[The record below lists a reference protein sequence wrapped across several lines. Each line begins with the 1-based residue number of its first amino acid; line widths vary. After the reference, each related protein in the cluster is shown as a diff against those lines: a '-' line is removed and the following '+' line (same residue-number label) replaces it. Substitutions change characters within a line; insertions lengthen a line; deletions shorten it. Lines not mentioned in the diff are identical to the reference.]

1 VNVIQPIKKTTA
13 LFMLMFCCFAFAVWA
28 VKQDN
33 LDVERLLAHMEKK
46 YDVNAKKRTRA
57 WRTLVETKQQDPEME
72 KLKQVNRFFNL
83 FRFVDDIDHWKQN
96 DYWATPIEFIGTM
109 AGDCEDFSIAK
120 YFTLLE
126 LGVPIDKLRLTYVK
140 ATTLNQ
146 FHMVLAYYPKPNA
159 MPLILDN
166 IDGAIKPANKRRD
179 LKPIYSFNGQKLWLN
194 KQKGKGK
201 LLGGPEKLDHW
212 NNLTKRYQLTDFE
225 N

>member
-1 VNVIQPIKKTTA
+1 MAMQTVNLRRVFFA
-13 LFMLMFCCFAFAVWA
+13 SVFGCLAFAIWA
-28 VKQDN
+28 SNNDK
-33 LDVERLLAHMEKK
+33 LDVERLLLYMEQK
-46 YDVNAKKRTRA
+46 YDDKAKKRTLA
-57 WRTLVETKQQDPEME
+57 WRTLVDSGQGKAELD
-72 KLKQVNRFFNL
+72 KLKDVNRFFNL
-83 FRFVDDIDHWKQN
+83 FRFVDDIVHWQEE

-166 IDGAIKPANKRRD
+166 IDGAIKPANQRRD

-201 LLGGPEKLDHW
+201 LLGGPERLDHW
-212 NNLTKRYQLTDFE
+212 NNLTKRYQLSEFE